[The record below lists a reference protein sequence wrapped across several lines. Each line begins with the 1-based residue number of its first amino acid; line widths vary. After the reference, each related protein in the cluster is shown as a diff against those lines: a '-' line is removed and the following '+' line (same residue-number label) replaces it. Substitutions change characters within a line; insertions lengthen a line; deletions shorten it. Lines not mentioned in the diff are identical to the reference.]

1 MRSFHLHS
9 IGIVAVCTGAC
20 LLWAVQ
26 PARGDEASAKA
37 KLAAKG
43 IRAIHSGISLHAET
57 EFSKAVT
64 QAYSLRRKF
73 QSATSRQ
80 HAAGS
85 NNEEADA
92 AVQQLMER
100 NEALRKQAPPPTNQP
115 FGVVPFQNQISQGVR
130 AEISQQIQ
138 ANDNEIALI
147 HQAQKEST
155 KNAGEL
161 RQEADSARS
170 TYFQQVRDAR
180 ALADRVVAQYAEVNK
195 DPEVV
200 AAIKE
205 WNEATN
211 TSATLKP
218 THGFES
224 AVKRLETLEKKIV
237 SEKIPLRQEG
247 RSFYAN
253 VEINGKQKCEMM
265 VDTTAA
271 TLMLP
276 YQMAVDASVPVDFP
290 TATKPAFASTT
301 KPARKDFGSTSE
313 PKHVL
318 LSSVR
323 VGSITLKNVSCGVY
337 PADMRTAKAVLGLS
351 FLGQFKYEV
360 NAVASELSLVRV
372 DAEAVATH
380 KTKKSTRKHPVKK
393 AATHV
398 PSDVP
403 QE

>member
-1 MRSFHLHS
+1 MRIPQLFS
-9 IGIVAVCTGAC
+9 IGIAAVCSGAC
-20 LLWAVQ
+20 LLSAVD
-26 PARGDEASAKA
+26 PARGDEATAKA

-43 IRAIHSGISLHAET
+43 IRATHIGLSLQTET

-64 QAYSLRRKF
+64 LAYSLKRKL

-85 NNEEADA
+85 DNEEAEA
-92 AVQQLMER
+92 TVQQLMAQ

-115 FGVVPFQNQISQGVR
+115 FIPFRNQINQQYKT
-130 AEISQQIQ
+130 EISQEIQ

-147 HQAQKEST
+147 HEAQKQST
-155 KNAGEL
+155 KNSGEL

-224 AVKRLETLEKKIV
+224 AVKRLEALEKKIV

-247 RSFYAN
+247 KDFYAT
-253 VEINGKQKCEMM
+253 VELNGKQKCDMI
-265 VDTTAA
+265 VDTKAA
-271 TLMLP
+271 TMMLP
-276 YQMAVDASVPVDFP
+276 YQMAVDAGVPVD
-290 TATKPAFASTT
+290 AEATT
-301 KPARKDFGSTSE
+301 KRSRKDAGSKSE
-313 PKHVL
+313 PKRVL

-337 PADMRTAKAVLGLS
+337 PANARTAKAVLGLS
-351 FLGQFKYEV
+351 FLGQFKYEL

-372 DAEAVATH
+372 DGEATVAH
-380 KTKKSTRKHPVKK
+380 KTKKSTRKHIVKRSP
-393 AATHV
+393 AQI
-398 PSDVP
+398 PSDEP